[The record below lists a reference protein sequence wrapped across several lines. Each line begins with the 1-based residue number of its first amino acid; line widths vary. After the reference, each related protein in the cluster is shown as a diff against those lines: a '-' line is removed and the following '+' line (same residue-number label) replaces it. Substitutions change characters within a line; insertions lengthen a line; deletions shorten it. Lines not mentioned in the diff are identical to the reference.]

1 MPIGEPPRPY
11 FPKTALGVDAATGMI
26 LAFQLVGPDHTMAQA
41 AARGLIQSIQASGYR
56 PAAIKMDSI
65 NLIRALQPLTN
76 ALGAEL
82 LQAKSLP
89 MANEARRS
97 LEAFTHRS

>member
-1 MPIGEPPRPY
+1 MN
-11 FPKTALGVDAATGMI
+11 
-26 LAFQLVGPDHTMAQA
+26 
-41 AARGLIQSIQASGYR
+41 
-56 PAAIKMDSI
+56 SI
-65 NLIRALQPLTN
+65 NLIRALQPLAD

-97 LEAFTHRS
+97 LEAFSHRLS